1 MQILKLKE
9 ALQRTSPGV
18 LTSDLEIFIENLN
31 KILILKLINCN
42 QNIVMI
48 NYLSASNGGLLYL

>member
-31 KILILKLINCN
+31 KIFNNK
-42 QNIVMI
+42 
-48 NYLSASNGGLLYL
+48 